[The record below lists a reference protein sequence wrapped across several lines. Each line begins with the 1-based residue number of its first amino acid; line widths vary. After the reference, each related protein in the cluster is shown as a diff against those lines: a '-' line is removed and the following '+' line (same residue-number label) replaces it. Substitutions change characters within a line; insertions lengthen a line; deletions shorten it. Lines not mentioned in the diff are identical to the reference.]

1 MFRQSTTYFDLLV
14 STAYKET
21 KDEFEVFKNLIEC
34 FKILFQGPWPGHQE
48 DLHRQAVLWGER
60 LELWPLYS
68 GDFQQRVQ
76 GYCHKIR
83 WFHIQTLTIIKI
95 KEEFIEKVFNH
106 LPDDSDSLPIQMLR
120 DSLKMVKRLS
130 ERNVGKIVADICSNG
145 SVKSID
151 RKELKR
157 KLFYLD
163 TTSLCI

>member
-1 MFRQSTTYFDLLV
+1 MNFWRSYFKDPDLDTKRIYIARLF
-14 STAYKET
+14 SGARDWNFGLFTQEIFTNEYKVIVKT
-21 KDEFEVFKNLIEC
+21 
-34 FKILFQGPWPGHQE
+34 
-48 DLHRQAVLWGER
+48 
-60 LELWPLYS
+60 
-68 GDFQQRVQ
+68 
-76 GYCHKIR
+76 R
-83 WFHIQTLTIIKI
+83 WFHIQTLTIKI

-130 ERNVGKIVADICSNG
+130 ERNVGKIVADIFSNG

-163 TTSLCI
+163 TTSLSI